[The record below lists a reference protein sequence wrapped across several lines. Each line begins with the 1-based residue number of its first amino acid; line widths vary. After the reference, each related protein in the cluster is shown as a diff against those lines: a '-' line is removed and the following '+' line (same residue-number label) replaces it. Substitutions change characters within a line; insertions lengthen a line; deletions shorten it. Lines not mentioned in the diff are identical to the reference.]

1 MAGCRTGR
9 KEGAG
14 AGLSAHV
21 HSPSKEAPAA
31 NTLPPDERSSF
42 EAFYVMEFARV
53 ERFAAG
59 LVGERDALDVAQES
73 FVRTWTHWQAVSRG
87 GHPLAY
93 TLKVACNLARSAAR
107 HRAAWER
114 IRHLVPR
121 SGSREEPAIG
131 SVSAGLSDLPIRQR
145 QALLLCDLLG
155 FTSEEAGHVL
165 QIAPSTVRVH
175 VARARAAL
183 RKHVS
188 FSGTDVAAGG
198 NDG

>member
-1 MAGCRTGR
+1 MSGK
-9 KEGAG
+9 KEGG
-14 AGLSAHV
+14 VRGTLSAHV

-31 NTLPPDERSSF
+31 HTLPPDERSSF
-42 EAFYVMEFARV
+42 EAFYVAEFARV
-53 ERFAAG
+53 ERFSAG
-59 LVGERDALDVAQES
+59 LVGESEALDIAQDS
-73 FVRTWTHWQAVSRG
+73 FVRTWIHWQAASRG

-93 TLKVACNLARSAAR
+93 TLKVACNLSRSAAR

-114 IRHLVPR
+114 VRHLVPSSR
-121 SGSREEPAIG
+121 SREEPVIG

-175 VARARAAL
+175 VARARSAL
-183 RKHVS
+183 RKHISV
-188 FSGTDVAAGG
+188 SGTDVATGG